1 MPIQQMYISVCN
13 FPSGAKPQTVEEPKL
28 NYNKGECVHFLYVI
42 SPVVLN
48 HKQWKNQ
55 S

>member
-28 NYNKGECVHFLYVI
+28 NYNKGECVHIFLCNNLAL
-42 SPVVLN
+42 VLAMLVG
-48 HKQWKNQ
+48 
-55 S
+55 